1 MKKLPAII
9 CVLVLP
15 FVLSSCIRHWKDG
28 GTVTY
33 DFFVCKI
40 ISWNSLDGKQYTE
53 IHFFPDSLFSL
64 DTFDDREEKEF
75 DALLESA
82 KPDGQDEP
90 YVELHSLDTYP
101 SSGNKKYDAYVKRG
115 KEVNYYLIRRMLNNE
130 PTKFYIPDIAT
141 PLTDGDIAFMMLMD
155 INCDDDGWEKKLF
168 PSFVTEKEGYTARY
182 LFDYLHASE
191 SNRLEVAQKL
201 LEHYVEDKNGLLS
214 SHFKYLSSRKFEDLQ
229 WIFEKAEPLIENEA
243 DKKIISDAINLV
255 FQLSKL
261 EEIDSGITWAYDAYS
276 DGDATLKIIKC
287 DGGFVKGAGS
297 HIVNY
302 DFYLRTKDRY
312 VNIYLTDDDCNLVID
327 IGGGGDRNGPLYH
340 AQGGDDGLDF
350 EPNRFYEINTKS
362 KLVKVRDFYWY

>member
-9 CVLVLP
+9 CVLILP
-15 FVLSSCIRHWKDG
+15 FILSSCIRHWKDG

-33 DFFVCKI
+33 DFFVCKV
-40 ISWNSLDGKQYTE
+40 ISWDTLEGKQYTE
-53 IHFFPDSLFSL
+53 THFFPKSLLPL
-64 DTFDDREEKEF
+64 DAFTDREENEF

-82 KPDGQDEP
+82 KPKGQDEP

-115 KEVNYYLIRRMLNNE
+115 KEVNYYLIRRMLCNE
-130 PTKFYIPDIAT
+130 PTKFYIPDIAS
-141 PLTDGDIAFMMLMD
+141 PLTDGDIAFMMLTD
-155 INCDDDGWEKKLF
+155 INCDDGWEEKLF
-168 PSFVTEKEGYTARY
+168 PSFVTGKEGYTSRY

-201 LEHYVEDKNGLLS
+201 LEYYVEDKSGFLS
-214 SHFKYLSSRKFEDLQ
+214 TDFKYLFSRKFEDLQ
-229 WIFEKAEPLIENEA
+229 WIFEKAEPLIENKA
-243 DKKIISDAINLV
+243 DREKLSDAINLV

-261 EEIDSGITWAYDAYS
+261 EKSAPDINWHYDTYTDGTSKLEI
-276 DGDATLKIIKC
+276 LE
-287 DGGFVKGAGS
+287 GGGGSFKGAGS

-302 DFYLRTKDRY
+302 AFYLETKDMN
-312 VNIYLTDDDCNLVID
+312 VDFFLTDDDCNLVID
-327 IGGGGDRNGPLYH
+327 IGGGGDRNGPLYN